1 MMNATGAE
9 NVCLLKTEIKTV
21 ADEKKNLEEEE
32 KVR

>member
-1 MMNATGAE
+1 MMNVTGAE
-9 NVCLLKTEIKTV
+9 NICLLETEIKTV